1 MLRFSLPRV
10 FQMQLEVQTPNDVAL
25 MKSIKAQNAHWQ
37 APFSILIN
45 RHHKALVTR
54 CNCYLRNHADAEDA
68 AQETELRA
76 FRAIRNFRQ
85 DSSFKTWLFAIADR
99 QCHDLVRN
107 RNRHM
112 MNDHLRAL
120 IEIHEKTM
128 IKMNQPG
135 VKDDLINQILQRL
148 PASERDVLFLRFYS
162 DLPMKDM
169 AMHLGLKLSAT
180 KMRLYRALEHF
191 SVLLQAADRDRAG
204 VCS

>member
-1 MLRFSLPRV
+1 MH
-10 FQMQLEVQTPNDVAL
+10 LEAPTPSDEAL
-25 MKSIKAQNAHWQ
+25 MQSIKAQNTHWQ
-37 APFSILIN
+37 APFSILVN
-45 RHHKALVTR
+45 RHHKALVIR

-99 QCHDLVRN
+99 QCHDLARN
-107 RNRHM
+107 RNRHL

-120 IEIHEKTM
+120 IEIHEKTLT
-128 IKMNQPG
+128 KMKPTGANA
-135 VKDDLINQILQRL
+135 DLINQVLHRL
-148 PASERDVLFLRFYS
+148 PASERDVLVLRFYS

-169 AMHLGLKLSAT
+169 AIHLGLKLSAT

-191 SVLLQAADRDRAG
+191 EVLWQVADRDHIG
-204 VCS
+204 VCHL

>member
-1 MLRFSLPRV
+1 MQSEALTPSDETL
-10 FQMQLEVQTPNDVAL
+10 MQL
-25 MKSIKAQNAHWQ
+25 IKAQTSHWQ
-37 APFSILIN
+37 TPFSILVN

-107 RNRHM
+107 RNRHLL
-112 MNDHLRAL
+112 NDHLRAL
-120 IEIHEKTM
+120 IEIHEKTLT
-128 IKMNQPG
+128 KVAQPG
-135 VKDDLINQILQRL
+135 AKDDLINQVLQRL
-148 PASERDVLFLRFYS
+148 PASERDVLVLRFYS

-169 AMHLGLKLSAT
+169 AIHLGLKLSAT

-191 SVLLQAADRDRAG
+191 AVLLQAADRDRIG

>member
-1 MLRFSLPRV
+1 MH
-10 FQMQLEVQTPNDVAL
+10 LEAPTPSDEAL
-25 MKSIKAQNAHWQ
+25 MQSIKSQNIHWQ
-37 APFSILIN
+37 APFSVLIN

-107 RNRHM
+107 RNRHLL
-112 MNDHLRAL
+112 NDHLRAL
-120 IEIHEKTM
+120 IEIHEKTL
-128 IKMNQPG
+128 IKIAKPG
-135 VKDDLINQILQRL
+135 VKDDLINQVLQRL
-148 PASERDVLFLRFYS
+148 PASERDVLVLRFYS
-162 DLPMKDM
+162 DLSMKDM
-169 AMHLGLKLSAT
+169 AIHLGLKLSAT

-191 SVLLQAADRDRAG
+191 SVLLKSTDGDHAILF
-204 VCS
+204 

>member
-1 MLRFSLPRV
+1 
-10 FQMQLEVQTPNDVAL
+10 MQLDAPTPSDEAL
-25 MKSIKAQNAHWQ
+25 MQSINSRNTQWQ
-37 APFSILIN
+37 ALFSILIN
-45 RHHKALVTR
+45 RHHNALVNR

-107 RNRHM
+107 RNRHL

-128 IKMNQPG
+128 TKMKLPG
-135 VKDDLINQILQRL
+135 AKDDLINQVLQRL
-148 PASERDVLFLRFYS
+148 PASERDVLVLRFYS
-162 DLPMKDM
+162 DLAMKDM
-169 AMHLGLKLSAT
+169 AIHLGLKLSAT

-191 SVLLQAADRDRAG
+191 AVLWQVADRNRVG
-204 VCS
+204 NNY